1 MIFNFNVRFIL
12 ARPYYFYEN
21 TITTSILF
29 LTPDGY
35 FDFIKNCIT
44 SLQSEK
50 LSKPLSAVVNRDGG

>member
-1 MIFNFNVRFIL
+1 MVIFNFNVRFIL
-12 ARPYYFYEN
+12 ARPYCFCEN

-50 LSKPLSAVVNRDGG
+50 LS